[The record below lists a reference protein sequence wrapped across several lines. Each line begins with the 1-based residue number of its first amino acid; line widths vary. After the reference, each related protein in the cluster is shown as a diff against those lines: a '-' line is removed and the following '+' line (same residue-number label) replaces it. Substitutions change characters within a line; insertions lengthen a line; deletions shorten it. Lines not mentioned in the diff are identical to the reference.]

1 MELIIS
7 TLIKKLEMNKVLVTV
22 DFSANSRKTIRFAI
36 QLASKSK
43 AEIVFFHMISSVQ
56 PTSDA
61 VWDYMY
67 YAQFQDEA
75 LEQSKK
81 HLVKLIKEVYN
92 SKLPAGVNY
101 SCICLSGND
110 VGNQIISYAQKNK
123 VDFIFVGARGT
134 GIVAKLFGNVA
145 TYLITNSPIPVFVIP
160 KNYRLK
166 PLTDLCYASDMEDP
180 ETEIK
185 KVLEL
190 ARSLRATLKV
200 LHFDYEIGLKEN
212 QDKLTQIAQKFENK
226 NVKFQYKKLNAIYSL
241 NDHLRKAIT
250 LIKPSLVVL
259 FSKQN
264 RNWFERLLI
273 PSESA
278 ELSFTSKVPL
288 LVYHKKS

>member
-1 MELIIS
+1 
-7 TLIKKLEMNKVLVTV
+7 MNKVLVTV

-36 QLASKSK
+36 QLASKSR
-43 AEIVFFHMISSVQ
+43 AEIVFFHMISLIQ
-56 PTSDA
+56 PSSDA

-67 YAQFQDEA
+67 YTQFQDEA
-75 LEQSKK
+75 LEQCKK
-81 HLVKLIKEVYN
+81 HLAKLIKEVYN
-92 SKLPAGVNY
+92 NKLPAGVKY
-101 SCICLSGND
+101 TCICQSGND
-110 VGNQIISYAQKNK
+110 VGTQIISYAQKNK
-123 VDFIFVGARGT
+123 VNFICVGARGT

-190 ARSLRATLKV
+190 ATSLRSTLKV

-212 QDKLTQIAQKFENK
+212 QEKLTQIAQKFENK
-226 NVKFQYKKLNAIYSL
+226 NVKFQYKKLNAIYPL

-259 FSKQN
+259 FTKQN
-264 RNWFERLLI
+264 RNWFNRLFL

-278 ELSFTSKVPL
+278 ELSFTAKVPL
-288 LVYHKKS
+288 LVYRKTSLTT